1 MERLVGRGAAQTVAA
16 GAALGGDSCAERHHG
31 DQQEKLSRLSGLEV
45 SFLMVT
51 IISMPGFFVQIS
63 TM

>member
-16 GAALGGDSCAERHHG
+16 RVALGADICVERHY
-31 DQQEKLSRLSGLEV
+31 ETNKKLSRLSGLEV
-45 SFLMVT
+45 SFLV
-51 IISMPGFFVQIS
+51 SGGNNYPCLGFCTNI